1 MIDWLS
7 KKRREEKQKQAQEED
22 LKASIAEKISQYEA
36 SKETNISDEDD
47 DDHTELM
54 VNGKKVRVA
63 KQQIDLT
70 DD

>member
-7 KKRREEKQKQAQEED
+7 KKRREEKQQQAEEAD

-36 SKETNISDEDD
+36 SQEVNTDDE
-47 DDHTELM
+47 DDHTELV

-63 KQQIDLT
+63 KQQITLT

>member
-47 DDHTELM
+47 DENQHEDHAGFALLE
-54 VNGKKVRVA
+54 G
-63 KQQIDLT
+63 
-70 DD
+70 